1 MKLEKLCKKR
11 RIPKVSIGNSNT
23 PKLIP
28 SYSSVCSLFFNPMD
42 LQDLYNYTI
51 EQAPFSSL
59 ISAFDIHYK
68 NLDRKKIW
76 SSEIVFIDSGNYE
89 ASHPKLN
96 PNGWS
101 LELYLKTIKGLR
113 PTTDLCIISYDKY
126 DDLEE
131 QINIATRCFE
141 LCPNYTHDFLIKPE
155 KEKIVNWD
163 FKKIEYY
170 KEIINSF
177 DILGITEKEL
187 GKTIDERC
195 RNLIKFR
202 GLINDEKPIHIFG
215 CIDFISVI
223 IYFLCGADI
232 FDGTSWMRYFYWKG
246 YAVYLNQYDLITE
259 SWPQKCNINK
269 IQAIKDN
276 LIERFKFE
284 AKLVQFINTRD
295 FNTLELDHIINNR
308 IIKLLNQL
316 GVEI

>member
-1 MKLEKLCKKR
+1 MKIENLCKKR
-11 RIPKVSIGNSNT
+11 KISKVSIGNTNT

-42 LQDLYNYTI
+42 LQDLYNNTI

-59 ISAFDIHYK
+59 ISAFDIYYK
-68 NLDRKKIW
+68 KLSIEKLW
-76 SSEIVFIDSGNYE
+76 SSEIVFVDSGNYE
-89 ASHPKLN
+89 ASHHELSL
-96 PNGWS
+96 NGWS
-101 LELYLKTIKGLR
+101 LEKYLETIKGLK

-126 DDLEE
+126 IELDE
-131 QINIATRCFE
+131 QINIANTCFG
-141 LCPNYTHDFLIKPE
+141 LYPNYIHDFLIKPE
-155 KEKIVNWD
+155 KKNVANWD
-163 FKKIEYY
+163 FKKIEFH
-170 KEIINSF
+170 KESICSF

-187 GKTIDERC
+187 GNTIEERC
-195 RNLIKFR
+195 INLIKFR
-202 GLINDEKPIHIFG
+202 KFFDDEKPIHIFG

-223 IYFLCGADI
+223 LYFLCGADI

-246 YAVYLNQYDLITE
+246 YSVYFNQYDLITE

-284 AKLVQFINTRD
+284 AKLSQFMNTRD
-295 FNTLELDHIINNR
+295 LNTLELDPIIINR